1 MSTITFT
8 GRFRRL
14 AEQKLRERKDSI
26 ESWARDNI
34 KSYGEC
40 LAQESKKL
48 VEAGDTARKEVE
60 QFVEALAALKQAGF
74 KVQNPYGTELR
85 VRTKKQH
92 LTRLYRA
99 IGRLDGSRTT
109 KCIKDPAKGVVTVS
123 LPAVRYPCV
132 LVSFDHKLAESDKCR
147 IEAHEVPA
155 KVDYRLVCGKR

>member
-1 MSTITFT
+1 MGTITFT

-60 QFVEALAALKQAGF
+60 QFIEALAALKQAGF
-74 KVQNPYGTELR
+74 KVTNPYSTELR
-85 VRTKKQH
+85 VKTKKAN
-92 LTRLYRA
+92 LTKLYKA
-99 IGRLDGSRTT
+99 IGRLDGSKTSKT
-109 KCIKDPAKGVVTVS
+109 IKDAAKGIVTVS
-123 LPAVRYPCV
+123 LPSVRFLCV
-132 LVSFDHKLAESDKCR
+132 RVFFDHKLAPTDRCH
-147 IEAHEVPA
+147 IEAYQVPA
-155 KVDYRLVCGKR
+155 KTDYRLVCEKH